1 MNTKLKSVIAAV
13 AVAFFTILQPIS
25 ANAADTANKSIAVLT
40 AEDLASVSGNGT
52 YYIYQDIDLEGFDW
66 KGISDFSG
74 TLLAYNHSVIKNM
87 SSDSCGLFRKLS
99 SGAKIKNIHLENAN
113 IKTNTKMLGGLVS
126 YIPASSKSV
135 EIVDCSVNGMVSTT
149 YEGKSTMNYCGGIAG
164 VVAAKDCVISGC
176 SSAAYVGGVL
186 GEGGIVG
193 LNYGKINDCAFTG
206 RIQNVKNAP
215 SENPDE
221 VMYEVY
227 YTSFAMGGITGVN
240 FGNISNSVVLFS
252 DCGSAQYLGLIS
264 GVNIKGKGTIE
275 DCVAL
280 RADRWS
286 DDGDSENFNATANS
300 VKSKNFS
307 KVLKSWI

>member
-164 VVAAKDCVISGC
+164 VVAAKDCLISGC

-221 VMYEVY
+221 VMDEVY

-264 GVNIKGKGTIE
+264 GVNIKGNGTIK

>member
-25 ANAADTANKSIAVLT
+25 ANAADTANKSTAVIT

-221 VMYEVY
+221 VMDEVY
-227 YTSFAMGGITGVN
+227 YASFAMGGITGVN

-264 GVNIKGKGTIE
+264 GVNIKGKGTIK

-286 DDGDSENFNATANS
+286 DDGDSENFSATANI

-307 KVLKSWI
+307 KVLKSLI

>member
-164 VVAAKDCVISGC
+164 VVAAKDCLISGC